1 MTKKRWLTAAV
12 LVVALLAGGGF
23 LVANSGGSDLPVVST
38 APAYTLE
45 NLEGK
50 KVTSEEVGGG
60 KVRLVEFLFTNCA
73 DICPMT
79 TANMVTIQKKLKED
93 GLFGDKVEFVSITF
107 DPERDTP
114 EQLQAYAE
122 SHGIDQNGWTFLRG
136 TEKETWKTAEDFGA
150 YVEKQ
155 PDGNFAHSITSLF
168 LVDQDNNVRQVFKMG
183 EEMPT
188 DEVYEEIKKLAGGG
202 GLFS

>member
-1 MTKKRWLTAAV
+1 MKKKNWITAAV
-12 LVVALLAGGGF
+12 LVVALVAGGGW
-23 LVANSGGSDLPVVST
+23 LLSNSGGSDLPVVSA

-45 NLEGK
+45 DLEGK
-50 KVTSEEVGGG
+50 KVTSEEAGGG
-60 KVRLVEFLFTNCA
+60 KVRLVEFFFSNCA

-79 TANMVTIQKKLKED
+79 TANMVTIQKKLKAD
-93 GLFGDKVEFVSITF
+93 GLFGDKVEFVSVTF

-114 EQLQAYAE
+114 EQLKAYAE
-122 SHGIDQNGWTFLRG
+122 SHGIDQNGWTILRG
-136 TEKETWKTAEDFGA
+136 TETETWKTAEEFGA